1 MTETLNATPSG
12 MASMLFVG
20 MLCLC
25 CLALLWVFAEQ
36 PPPVEPGSGEMG
48 RMGQWLARAG
58 CFSRRALHLILRYLS
73 IGIAVVS
80 LALIFG
86 AAIAFLGGRLVE
98 GLR

>member
-1 MTETLNATPSG
+1 MTGTLNTTPSG
-12 MASMLFVG
+12 LASTLFIG

-36 PPPVEPGSGEMG
+36 PPLEPGDGEPG
-48 RMGQWLARAG
+48 RLANWMARAG
-58 CFSRRALHLILRYLS
+58 CFSRRVLHQLMRYLS
-73 IGIAVVS
+73 IGIAVIS

-86 AAIAFLGGRLVE
+86 AAIAFLGSRLAQ